1 MQIYQ
6 TYRNADE
13 TEGRGPMV
21 PDLAF
26 LHEKH
31 AEKYIDA
38 QPGVMGRRA
47 KWSQIEYGDWKIKC
61 VNVIDYDIVEEVNS
75 REAIRQA
82 ALSKLSKEEKEV
94 LNLLRLE

>member
-1 MQIYQ
+1 MQIWQ

-26 LHEKH
+26 LHKEH
-31 AEKYIDA
+31 AERYIDE

-47 KWSQIEYGDWKIKC
+47 KWSRPRTLVCSGNC
-61 VNVIDYDIVEEVNS
+61 
-75 REAIRQA
+75 
-82 ALSKLSKEEKEV
+82 
-94 LNLLRLE
+94 